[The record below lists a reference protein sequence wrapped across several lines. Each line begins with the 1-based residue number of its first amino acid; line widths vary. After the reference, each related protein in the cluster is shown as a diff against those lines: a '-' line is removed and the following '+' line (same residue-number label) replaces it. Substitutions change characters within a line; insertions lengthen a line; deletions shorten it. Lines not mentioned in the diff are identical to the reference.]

1 MDMECNDRVIAATT
15 RLSHSKI
22 MKADD
27 VALRRKVG
35 EEIRR
40 RRRALGWSQ
49 EKLAEKAGISFKYVS
64 KIELGFSNP
73 SVTILNRIA
82 VALKTSPN
90 DLLDFRLPG
99 ERTPDPRILFE
110 KLLELLKGKP
120 KLQVELIKRLAEEAA
135 RLIK

>member
-1 MDMECNDRVIAATT
+1 
-15 RLSHSKI
+15 
-22 MKADD
+22 MKSDEAKLIK
-27 VALRRKVG
+27 ALGK
-35 EEIRR
+35 EIRR
-40 RRRALGWSQ
+40 GRKALGWSQ

-110 KLLELLKGKP
+110 KLLGLLKGQP
-120 KLQVELIKRLAEEAA
+120 KLQVELIKRLADEAA
-135 RLIK
+135 RLLK